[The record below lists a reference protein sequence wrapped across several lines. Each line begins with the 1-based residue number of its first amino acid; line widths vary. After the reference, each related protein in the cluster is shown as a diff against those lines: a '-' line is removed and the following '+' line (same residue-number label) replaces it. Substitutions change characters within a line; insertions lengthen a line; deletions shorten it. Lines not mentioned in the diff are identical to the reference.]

1 MQPYI
6 ESAHSLIILLIKD
19 YVYIKMKTEYNTQ
32 PIICNNGKIMYTSFG
47 LLYIPNIQILRK
59 GFHHET
65 CYAKGQHWAEPGRK
79 PEGGGAGSG
88 SEAEPLM
95 DDLII

>member
-1 MQPYI
+1 MNLAQKDVSSNPEDTGYI
-6 ESAHSLIILLIKD
+6 D
-19 YVYIKMKTEYNTQ
+19 TM
-32 PIICNNGKIMYTSFG
+32 
-47 LLYIPNIQILRK
+47 
-59 GFHHET
+59 